1 MRNQAVNVVKLCTA
15 TESVK
20 AMVTV
25 APKYAVLPLM
35 ASAVQTQQ
43 ATDALR
49 LLVREVTT
57 IMQNT
62 GHLKFHFY
70 IALTRHPG

>member
-1 MRNQAVNVVKLCTA
+1 MVRWCGD
-15 TESVK
+15 E

-62 GHLKFHFY
+62 GHLKFHFIY
-70 IALTRHPG
+70 SLDEASWMT